1 MKFKS
6 WFYLT
11 LILIMLPLL
20 TIAGFNYYIDPLWCF
35 SHEHRYNSV
44 QMPFN
49 ERQQKTNDITFNP
62 FNYDTLILGSSR
74 TTYINQNDFAGLKAY
89 NFSVSN
95 MLMDEYYDY
104 IEYAK
109 KMRGGEFDYIIIG
122 LDFMATNKNIPREFE
137 VPSFYI
143 NNTNQFAYRYSTLLS
158 TDTLKFARQN
168 YLASKNGA
176 PVNFAYDRHNVKT
189 LLPVS
194 AEDRAEKIQ
203 ATVDKY
209 RQDIYSNYEYAD
221 VKGILSKVKASNPNT
236 KFIIFTTPVNHNL
249 YKLMAD
255 MDLSTSY
262 QQLLIDTV
270 EVFGQ
275 VYHFNY
281 PNSVTADDSCYYDA
295 SHFYPEIGTIIAQKI
310 MGLSTKVPE
319 DFGDIISSDYEGKS
333 NAYNN

>member
-1 MKFKS
+1 MVKFKY
-6 WFYLT
+6 WFFLS
-11 LILIMLPLL
+11 LILIILPLL

-35 SHEHRYNSV
+35 NHEHQYNRV

-49 ERQQKTNDITFNP
+49 ERQQKTNDITFNR
-62 FNYDTLILGSSR
+62 FDYDTLILGSSR
-74 TTYINQNDFAGLKAY
+74 TTYINQNDFGGLKAY

-137 VPSFYI
+137 MPAFYI
-143 NNTNQFAYRYSTLLS
+143 NNTNRFAYRYSTLLS
-158 TDTLKFARQN
+158 TDTLKFALQN
-168 YLASKNGA
+168 YRASKNGE
-176 PVNFAYDRHNVKT
+176 PVNFAYDRHNIKT
-189 LLPVS
+189 LLQVS
-194 AEDRAEKIQ
+194 EEERKEKLQ

-236 KFIIFTTPVNHNL
+236 QFIIFTTPVNHNL
-249 YKLMAD
+249 YKLMQD

-270 EVFGQ
+270 EVFGF
-275 VYHFNY
+275 VYDFNY
-281 PNSVTADDSCYYDA
+281 PNSVTTDDSSYYDA
-295 SHFYPEIGTIIAQKI
+295 SHFYPPIGTIIAHKI
-310 MGLSTKVPE
+310 LGLSTEGPKDFGEIAGE
-319 DFGDIISSDYEGKS
+319 DF
-333 NAYNN
+333 